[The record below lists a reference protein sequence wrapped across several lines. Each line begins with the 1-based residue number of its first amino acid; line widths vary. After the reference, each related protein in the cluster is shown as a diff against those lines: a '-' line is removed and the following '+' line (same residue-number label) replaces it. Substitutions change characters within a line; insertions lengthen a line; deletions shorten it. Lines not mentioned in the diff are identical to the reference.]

1 MLEPAAEERAAEGRR
16 CGGLIRQGSL
26 PENFREAEK
35 GDVRDIGAFAGLPG
49 RTVENIHQVCEAARA
64 ERRGRSAGLAE
75 LISAKFSQVWRAS
88 QPPSAFSIKT

>member
-49 RTVENIHQVCEAARA
+49 RTEVCEAARA